1 MCSLTGTPAS
11 APADAGGVSPPP
23 GLLMFTSRGGSGTLP
38 ASAGGTPAFHAEQYV
53 VAVVY
58 AHEVRIVAHMF
69 EKIRRHFPSCEGD
82 VVAVALLLCDA
93 RDVGFSSGEHP
104 SLRLIRIG
112 MGHSH
117 EHRIEH
123 VQIAALRREEDV
135 GVGRAPACGDLCAG
149 RDARAESGV
158 VAFDVGRQTFGES
171 SRGA

>member
-11 APADAGGVSPPP
+11 SPADAGGVSPPP

-38 ASAGGTPAFHAEQYV
+38 ASAGGTPAFHAEQHV

-69 EKIRRHFPSCEGD
+69 EKIRRHFPSLEGD
-82 VVAVALLLCDA
+82 VVAVELLLCDA

-104 SLRLIRIG
+104 SLRLIRVG
-112 MGHSH
+112 MRDGH

-123 VQIAALRREEDV
+123 VQITTLWCEENVRV
-135 GVGRAPACGDLCAG
+135 GCAP
-149 RDARAESGV
+149 
-158 VAFDVGRQTFGES
+158 
-171 SRGA
+171 SRGD